1 VVSCAPSGQEAAVE
15 ISFFGSLACE
25 AEVNLLQ
32 ALQGGVPGGACIGV
46 GAGTVAVVALFLA
59 VESLVILWIVR
70 RARASRATPAPAD
83 PGPIWSAR
91 AGRDGGPI
99 R

>member
-1 VVSCAPSGQEAAVE
+1 VVSCTPSGQEAAVE

-32 ALQGGVPGGACIGV
+32 ALHGGVPEGACIGV
-46 GAGTVAVVALFLA
+46 GAVPLFLA
-59 VESLVILWIVR
+59 VESMVLLWIVR
-70 RARASRATPAPAD
+70 RARARRLTPAPAD

>member
-1 VVSCAPSGQEAAVE
+1 ME
-15 ISFFGSLACE
+15 ISFFGSLACG
-25 AEVNLLQ
+25 AEVSLLQ
-32 ALQGGVPGGACIGV
+32 ALLGGVPEGACIGV
-46 GAGTVAVVALFLA
+46 GAGTLAVVALVLT

-70 RARASRATPAPAD
+70 RVRARRASPAPVPAD